1 MNSFLKGSGVAL
13 LIGAVTLILM
23 NIFLT
28 PAYMA
33 SFQEGEAIARSSQ
46 IYFIRLSV
54 ALIIALLLLY
64 GSIGLHLVQAN
75 KAGLFGKIAFLI
87 AFVGNSLLFAVEWSN
102 LFILRAVAQTS
113 PETFLELNESLLM
126 TTGFAVGIGI
136 FSLGWLLF
144 SVSIWRTN
152 IFPRWTGLLTLVG
165 LILIPILGIT
175 PLGIT
180 GQVVGNAIF
189 GLGLSSLGYFLYK
202 TKSNSG
208 FSVSE

>member
-1 MNSFLKGSGVAL
+1 MNSFIKGSGVAL
-13 LIGAVTLILM
+13 LFGAVTLILM

-28 PAYMA
+28 PAYIA

-46 IYFIRLSV
+46 IHLIRLSV

-64 GSIGLHLVQAN
+64 GSVGLHLVQAS
-75 KAGLFGKIAFLI
+75 KAGLFGTIAFLV

-113 PETFLELNESLLM
+113 PETFLALNESSLM
-126 TTGFAVGIGI
+126 TSGFAAGVGI

-144 SVSIWRTN
+144 SVSIWRTK
-152 IFPRWTGLLTLVG
+152 IFPRWAALLTLAG

-189 GLGLSSLGYFLYK
+189 GLGLSGLGYFLYK
-202 TKSNSG
+202 TILK
-208 FSVSE
+208 